1 MLAVTINLLFTF
13 GILAGLGWIVW
24 RMLKAPRGPVMV
36 CTQCGHHGFT
46 LAKVKGSTGIEL
58 ILWLCFLIPG
68 LIYSVWRLS
77 SRRPVCTAC
86 GSSALVPPSSPVG
99 QRMLGATSSAPDSP
113 QAART

>member
-1 MLAVTINLLFTF
+1 MLAVAVNTLLIVAVFA
-13 GILAGLGWIVW
+13 GIGWLLK
-24 RMLKAPRGPVMV
+24 RMFVDPQGPVMV

-46 LAKVKGSTGIEL
+46 VRRVKGSTGIEL
-58 ILWLCFLIPG
+58 ILWLCFLVPG
-68 LIYSVWRLS
+68 LIYSVWRMS

>member
-24 RMLKAPRGPVMV
+24 RMFKEPRGPVMV
-36 CTQCGHHGFT
+36 CTQCGHHGYT
-46 LAKVKGSTGIEL
+46 LGRVKGSTGIEL
-58 ILWLCFLIPG
+58 ILWLCFLVPG
-68 LIYSVWRLS
+68 LIYSVWRMS